1 MCHAESAPISRAM
14 RSVSGSHGSL
24 ASCRDERATI
34 WDRWPMRLGAERA
47 SIAPIVTPVH
57 GGDSMPRIRITTD
70 PLGTPDSAVVLDE
83 RIVASD
89 LSSDHFA
96 AALIERIGWALAD
109 ADEAERRRRT

>member
-1 MCHAESAPISRAM
+1 
-14 RSVSGSHGSL
+14 
-24 ASCRDERATI
+24 
-34 WDRWPMRLGAERA
+34 
-47 SIAPIVTPVH
+47 
-57 GGDSMPRIRITTD
+57 MPRIRITTD

-109 ADEAERRRRT
+109 ADEAERRRRI